1 MQGRCNFFA
10 QCALV
15 ESQREKDM
23 KNIID
28 HYKQLLV
35 LPSFMN
41 SGGKLNDGD
50 EGKSKLLD
58 ISTKHIS
65 QFKIPASECPGADI
79 VAIDTIQMVQKMSNP
94 ASEKTFKDLTDVFCR
109 DVEELMGSCRVVVI
123 VFDTNCD
130 ISLMNS
136 T

>member
-15 ESQREKDM
+15 ESQHEKDM
-23 KNIID
+23 KNIIG

-35 LPSFMN
+35 LRSVMD

-65 QFKIPASECPGADI
+65 LLKIPASECPGADI
-79 VAIDTIQMVQKMSNP
+79 VAIDAIQMVQKMSNS
-94 ASEKTFKDLTDVFCR
+94 ASEKTFKDLADVFCR

-123 VFDTNCD
+123 AFDTNCD